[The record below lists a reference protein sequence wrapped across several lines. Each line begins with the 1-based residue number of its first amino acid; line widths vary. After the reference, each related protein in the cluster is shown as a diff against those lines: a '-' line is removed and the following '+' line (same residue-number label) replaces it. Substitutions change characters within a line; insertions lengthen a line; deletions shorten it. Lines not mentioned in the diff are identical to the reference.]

1 MKNKSA
7 STVLTALKEVVEKS
21 GRMPEKIWVDQGSE
35 LYNKYCKA
43 WAKSNDIIMYSTF
56 GESKSVVVERF
67 IRTLKE
73 FMQSTYQ
80 KKDQRTGSQHYRKL
94 SNFKKKNITKLLK

>member
-35 LYNKYCKA
+35 FYNKDFKA
-43 WAKSNDIIMYSTF
+43 WAKSNAIS
-56 GESKSVVVERF
+56 
-67 IRTLKE
+67 
-73 FMQSTYQ
+73 
-80 KKDQRTGSQHYRKL
+80 
-94 SNFKKKNITKLLK
+94 